1 MRGFSFRLTHK
12 IVAIGVAGIAGVILV
27 GGMHVYGES
36 EMAVYRDTA
45 ENARTISELSSK
57 IEIELLEGRRAEK
70 DFLLRND
77 SKKADSQIAIGKSV
91 AAEVDMLH
99 GKIVAAGRSDL
110 ARQIEAMRTSLKQ
123 YQAHFVTVV
132 ELKRQLGLDE
142 KSGLE
147 GRLRTSVHDI
157 ESQVDQ
163 LHESALLTTMLMM
176 RRHEKDFML
185 RRDAKYGDDMKK
197 RASEF
202 TIGIENAN
210 IPEAA
215 KAELKQKLSD
225 YQRDFFAWME
235 TALTLAGE
243 LKATSESFSTV
254 EPVIEAVSKAI
265 NGIRAEAERSN
276 AALRENIQQRMGI
289 SIPLI
294 ALAVLGAGFSS
305 ADRFPN
311 HCLQ

>member
-110 ARQIEAMRTSLKQ
+110 ARQIEAMRTSLEQ
-123 YQAHFVTVV
+123 YQAHFVKVV

-157 ESQVDQ
+157 ESRIDQ

-197 RASEF
+197 RASEL

>member
-91 AAEVDMLH
+91 AADIDMLH
-99 GKIVAAGRSDL
+99 GKIVAAGRADIV
-110 ARQIEAMRTSLKQ
+110 RQTKAMRTSLEQ
-123 YQAHFVTVV
+123 YQAHFVKVV

-157 ESQVDQ
+157 ESRVDQ
-163 LHESALLTTMLMM
+163 LQESALLITMLTM

-185 RRDAKYGDDMKK
+185 RRNRKYGEDIKK
-197 RASEF
+197 RNAEF
-202 TIGIENAN
+202 VAGLDAAN
-210 IPEAA
+210 ISQA
-215 KAELKQKLSD
+215 
-225 YQRDFFAWME
+225 
-235 TALTLAGE
+235 
-243 LKATSESFSTV
+243 
-254 EPVIEAVSKAI
+254 
-265 NGIRAEAERSN
+265 
-276 AALRENIQQRMGI
+276 
-289 SIPLI
+289 
-294 ALAVLGAGFSS
+294 
-305 ADRFPN
+305 
-311 HCLQ
+311 